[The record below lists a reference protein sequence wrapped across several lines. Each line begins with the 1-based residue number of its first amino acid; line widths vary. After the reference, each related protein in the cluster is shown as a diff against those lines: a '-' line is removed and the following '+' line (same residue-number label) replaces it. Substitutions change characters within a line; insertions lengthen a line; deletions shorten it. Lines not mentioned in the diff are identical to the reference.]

1 MKSRIAAWLMA
12 LLLVL
17 YFVLVGWRAVQFM
30 GTGELVGILIGIA
43 LIVLPIVG
51 AWALWRELA
60 FGFGSERLVKRLDA
74 EDELPVEEL
83 TVQCDG
89 ARPTA
94 PRPPPT
100 SRASRAPWRQHPE
113 SWRDWF
119 RLGLAYDAARDRR
132 RARRAISHAIRLE
145 RAESRADPAAGDVR

>member
-1 MKSRIAAWLMA
+1 MKSRTAAWLMA

-43 LIVLPIVG
+43 LIVLPFVG

-83 TVQCDG
+83 PVSATGRPDRVEAAADF
-89 ARPTA
+89 ARFQSA
-94 PRPPPT
+94 VE
-100 SRASRAPWRQHPE
+100 QHPE